1 MAQRPK
7 HKYVSNEDFWAALKR
22 FNDSGMKLKDHPDGN
37 YIGDCI
43 VKICTNLSY
52 STNFIGYTYRDE
64 FVEDAIE
71 NCIKY
76 VKSFDP
82 NRSKHA
88 FTYFSKV
95 AYYAFLRRLKEEKK
109 QQIIKFKAISDSTAL
124 QEIIEGHNS
133 GDSDA
138 DMQVM
143 VDQIQQFLKQNE
155 KLMESP
161 QEKKPKPEKPV
172 QVAENNLGKFFE

>member
-1 MAQRPK
+1 MAQK
-7 HKYVSNEDFWAALKR
+7 IKNKYVSNEDFWAALKR

-82 NRSKHA
+82 DRSKHA

-95 AYYAFLRRLKEEKK
+95 AYYAFLRRLKDEKK
-109 QQIIKFKAISDSTAL
+109 QQMIKFKAMSDSVAL
-124 QEIIEGHNS
+124 QEIMDGHSSEN
-133 GDSDA
+133 DDV
-138 DMQVM
+138 DIQVM

-155 KLMESP
+155 KLVEAP
-161 QEKKPKPEKPV
+161 KDKKVSVAKTVPL
-172 QVAENNLGKFFE
+172 AENNLGKFFE

>member
-1 MAQRPK
+1 MSKVKNQ
-7 HKYVSNEDFWAALKR
+7 YVSNDDFWAALKR
-22 FNDSGMKLKDHPDGN
+22 FNESGLKLKDHPDGN
-37 YIGDCI
+37 YIGECI

-76 VKSFDP
+76 IKSFDP

-95 AYYAFLRRLKEEKK
+95 AYYAFLRRLKDEKK
-109 QQIIKFKAISDSTAL
+109 QQMIKFKAMSDSVAL
-124 QEIIEGHNS
+124 QEFIEGHDDNNS
-133 GDSDA
+133 DV
-138 DMQVM
+138 DMQAI

-155 KLMESP
+155 KLIETTKKSKQESC
-161 QEKKPKPEKPV
+161 QKL
-172 QVAENNLGKFFE
+172 ADNNLGQFF